1 MFFPPLQPITPVQS
15 CVSGDVS
22 IDPSAAISPG
32 VLLQADPDCRIVIA
46 AGVCIGMGSILHAH
60 GGDIVVEQGAIIGA
74 GVLAIGKVKI
84 GANACVGSLT
94 TLFNSDVQ
102 QSSALAAG
110 SVIGDRSRQIVLDER
125 PVSTPESIPAPP
137 ASDLGRNSN
146 AAPPASDSGRN
157 SNAAPPP
164 VAPAPSVNNSV
175 MQSSIDAAI
184 ARIASANKPFSPANL
199 NTYTPPNLSNSTT
212 SPAATPQPSPTNS
225 STDPPAET
233 PQSSQTNSTPIY
245 GQEHLNRLRGTLFP
259 HSKALNAPLQTPPPE
274 ENNSK

>member
-22 IDPSAAISPG
+22 IDPNAAISPG

-74 GVLAIGKVKI
+74 GVLAIGQVKI

-102 QSSALAAG
+102 QASAIAAG

-125 PVSTPESIPAPP
+125 PASTPESLPDPP
-137 ASDLGRNSN
+137 VSN
-146 AAPPASDSGRN
+146 SGRN
-157 SNAAPPP
+157 SNSAPPP
-164 VAPAPSVNNSV
+164 VAPAPSVNSSV

-199 NTYTPPNLSNSTT
+199 NTYTPPDLSNSTP
-212 SPAATPQPSPTNS
+212 SPAEPPQPSPTNS
-225 STDPPAET
+225 STDPPPAEP
-233 PQSSQTNSTPIY
+233 PQSSQNNSSPIY

-259 HSKALNAPLQTPPPE
+259 HSKALSAPLQTPPPE